1 MERGTMQIE
10 YTADVS
16 RLMRYRRHIEG
27 TDFSLEANTESV
39 PEGGHFY
46 LLRNGKVELK
56 SDEFPEAMEAYQNL
70 CRAHWEG
77 RLSSGNPQ
85 ERMASAWGLV
95 GLEPNNVNALELI
108 RTEGSEEDKKR
119 LEQVRRRKRFSKQR
133 TGRSARAKTG

>member
-1 MERGTMQIE
+1 MQIE

-27 TDFSLEANTESV
+27 TDFSLEANTEAV

-46 LLRNGKVELK
+46 LLRNGQVELK

-70 CRAHWEG
+70 CRAHWQDQ
-77 RLSSGNPQ
+77 LKSVDPH

-95 GLEPNNVNALELI
+95 GLEPNNVSALELI
-108 RTEGSEEDKKR
+108 RTEGSEDDKKR

-133 TGRSARAKTG
+133 SGRFNRAKAG

>member
-1 MERGTMQIE
+1 MQIE

-27 TDFSLEANTESV
+27 TDFSLEANTEAA
-39 PEGGHFY
+39 PEAGHFY
-46 LLRNGKVELK
+46 LLRNGRVELQ

-70 CRAHWEG
+70 CRAHW
-77 RLSSGNPQ
+77 LAQLKSVDPH

-95 GLEPNNVNALELI
+95 GLEPNNVSALELI

-133 TGRSARAKTG
+133 SSRFNRAKAG

>member
-1 MERGTMQIE
+1 MQVE

-27 TDFSLEANTESV
+27 TDFSLEANTEAA

-46 LLRNGKVELK
+46 LLRNGRVELQ
-56 SDEFPEAMEAYQNL
+56 SDEFPEAMEAYQSL
-70 CRAHWEG
+70 CRAHWVDQ
-77 RLSSGNPQ
+77 LQSVDPH

-95 GLEPNNVNALELI
+95 GLEPNNVSALELI
-108 RTEGSEEDKKR
+108 RTEGSEDDKKR

-133 TGRSARAKTG
+133 SGRFNRAKAG